1 MPESIIHKEIS
12 VLQFYNNKKGDFGFE
27 CITKDAGFD
36 NKIVSPDLNRPG
48 LILTGFKNY
57 FLYQRIQVL
66 GQTEYSYL
74 NTLSVSKRRKAI
86 RDLFSFK
93 IPLVIITKGL
103 DYDPYLVKVA
113 KKNKIPVFRT
123 KEITTNLIHK
133 VSSYLSA
140 QLAPE
145 VVLHGSLI
153 DVYGIG
159 VLIRGESGIGKS
171 ELALDLVER
180 GHRMVADDIVS
191 IRRRTSEILMG
202 SGLEDRESLQHFM
215 EIRGI
220 GIIDLAKIFGIRG
233 IRLHK
238 RVELQVDLVKWREG
252 INYERIGMN
261 QRMVDILGVK
271 IPKIEIPLVP
281 GKNVSVI
288 VEVVALNHQLKLIGV
303 DAAQIFDRKLIEL
316 MKKEGRKLASLDE
329 DME

>member
-1 MPESIIHKEIS
+1 MSESIIHKEIS
-12 VLQFYNNKKGDFGFE
+12 VLQFYNNKKADFGLE
-27 CITKDAGFD
+27 CLTGDTGFD
-36 NKIVSPDLNRPG
+36 NKIVSSDINRPG

-74 NTLSVSKRRKAI
+74 KTLSVKKRRKAI

-103 DYDPYLVKVA
+103 DYDPYLIKIA
-113 KKNKIPVFRT
+113 KKNKIPVLRT

-133 VSSYLSA
+133 ISSYLSA

-145 VVLHGSLI
+145 VILHGSLI

-202 SGLEDRESLQHFM
+202 SGLADRESLQHFM
-215 EIRGI
+215 EIRGV
-220 GIIDLAKIFGIRG
+220 GIIDLARIFGIRG

-238 RVELQVDLVKWREG
+238 RVELQVNLIKWRED
-252 INYERIGMN
+252 IDYERIGIK
-261 QRMVDILGVK
+261 QHMVDILGVK
-271 IPKIEIPLVP
+271 IPNIEIPLVP

-288 VEVVALNHQLKLIGV
+288 VEVIALNHQLKLIGV

>member
-1 MPESIIHKEIS
+1 MSESIIHKEIS
-12 VLQFYNNKKGDFGFE
+12 VFDFYNSKKGDFGFE
-27 CITKDAGFD
+27 CLTGSAGFD
-36 NKIVSPDLNRPG
+36 NKIVSADLNSPG

-74 NTLSVSKRRKAI
+74 NTLTINRRRKAI
-86 RDLFSFK
+86 RELFSFK

-103 DYDPYLVKVA
+103 EYDPYLVQIA
-113 KKNKIPVFRT
+113 KKNKIPVFTT

-145 VVLHGSLI
+145 IILHGSLI

-159 VLIRGESGIGKS
+159 VLLRGESGIGKS

-191 IRRRTSEILMG
+191 IRRRTAEILMG
-202 SGLEDRESLQHFM
+202 SGLRDRESLQHFM

-220 GIIDLAKIFGIRG
+220 GIIDLARIFGIRG

-238 RVELQVDLVKWREG
+238 RVELQVDLIRWRED
-252 INYERIGMN
+252 IDYERIGMK

-288 VEVVALNHQLKLIGV
+288 VEVIALNHQLKLIGI
-303 DAAQIFDRKLIEL
+303 DAAQIFDKKLIEL